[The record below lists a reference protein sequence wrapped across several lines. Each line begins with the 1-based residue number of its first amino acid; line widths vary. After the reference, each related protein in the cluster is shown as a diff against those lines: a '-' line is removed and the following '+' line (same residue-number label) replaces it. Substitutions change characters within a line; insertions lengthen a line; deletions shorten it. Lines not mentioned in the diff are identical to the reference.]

1 MSFLSQSLFTFHL
14 FTKFSPFLTSF
25 SLLLYIIQKLC
36 KRDILKKLNT
46 ATLVQN
52 ELAHVSKKV
61 DSAQNN
67 IKINGII
74 EEFISSVLQSEF
86 TSLWFFNT
94 QKMTLLRE
102 RDDDTIRELS
112 LDTKEGILYKCFM
125 MEKGQIY
132 NYIASDKDYVAL
144 MDNPDNI
151 KIKSKIILPLL
162 DQGKLVGIVTAYSSI
177 KKIKKFVKDDME
189 LLEALSPYLVN
200 ILYKMHMPTKSFTKE
215 SMVIKNIKEIE
226 KSREVVETSDETL
239 HVVANFVHDIR
250 TPANTLYGFLELIE
264 DQITDKRLKE
274 YLINA
279 KESAG
284 FINELT
290 SAMLDRV
297 SLHRERA
304 ESKLKEIESTK
315 FFAGIT
321 EMFISN
327 MHAKQIGFNIYIDP
341 RLPKLIEIE
350 ELKLKRTLINLL
362 GNACKFTPN
371 GKNIEFFLKYDAE
384 TKKISISIKDE
395 GIGIPKEKQKEIFK
409 AFKQADD
416 TTALNYGGTG
426 LGLSIC
432 AEYVRD
438 MGGELQ
444 VKSEVDKGTVFYFNI
459 ALSSV
464 QDKDGCCLTLQ
475 KDNNVK
481 IAILMSTKNS
491 FSLTNMARYMIRM
504 GVKKKN
510 IIVITSVGEIP
521 SDVNNLIIF
530 QHKINEA
537 TEVLTNKSLK
547 VLIVEEELFS
557 IASDENNRY
566 DVISQYGYYA
576 QKLYQLIDV
585 KEIPKALI
593 VDDDKTSVI
602 LLERILENE
611 YCEVDTA
618 NNGKIALEMIID
630 SHKKQTPYNVVYIDN
645 NMPLMSGI
653 EVMKNVRE
661 YERDNN
667 LKPIYVASTSGN
679 VLDMQKDGKDFDLYI
694 GKPFKV
700 DDIRKA
706 LNH

>member
-1 MSFLSQSLFTFHL
+1 M
-14 FTKFSPFLTSF
+14 
-25 SLLLYIIQKLC
+25 
-36 KRDILKKLNT
+36 KKLNT
-46 ATLVQN
+46 AALVQS
-52 ELAHVSKKV
+52 ELTYVSKKL
-61 DSAQNN
+61 DLAQNN
-67 IKINGII
+67 IKMNHII
-74 EEFISSVLQSEF
+74 EEFISSVLESEF
-86 TSLWFFNT
+86 TSLWFFNA
-94 QKMTLLRE
+94 QKMMLLRE
-102 RDDDTIRELS
+102 RDDSTVRELS
-112 LDTKEGILYKCFM
+112 LDTKEGIIYKCFM

-162 DQGKLVGIVTAYSSI
+162 DHGKLIGIVTAYSSI

-189 LLEALSPYLVN
+189 LLEALSPYLLN
-200 ILYKMHMPTKSFTKE
+200 ILYKMHMPKKSFTKE
-215 SMVIKNIKEIE
+215 SMVVENIKEIE
-226 KSREVVETSDETL
+226 KSREAVETPDETL

-250 TPANTLYGFLELIE
+250 TPANTLYGFLELLE

-297 SLHRERA
+297 SLHRERT
-304 ESKLKEIESTK
+304 ESKVKEVESVK
-315 FFAGIT
+315 FFSGIA

-362 GNACKFTPN
+362 GNAYKFTPN
-371 GKNIEFFLKYDAE
+371 GKNIEFFIKYDGD

-395 GIGIPKEKQKEIFK
+395 GIGIPKEKQEEIFE

-416 TTALNYGGTG
+416 ATALNYGGTG

-432 AEYVRD
+432 SEYVRD
-438 MGGELQ
+438 MGGELHI
-444 VKSEVDKGTVFYFNI
+444 KSEVDKGTVFYFNLPL
-459 ALSSV
+459 LSTN
-464 QDKDGCCLTLQ
+464 DKDGCCLTLQ
-475 KDNNVK
+475 KNNNVK
-481 IAILMSTKNS
+481 IAVLMRTKNS
-491 FSLTNMARYMIRM
+491 FSLTNIARYMIRM
-504 GVKKKN
+504 GIKKKN
-510 IIVITSVGEIP
+510 IIAVTSAEEIP
-521 SDVNNLIIF
+521 PDVNNLIIF

-537 TEVLTNKSLK
+537 TEILMNKSLK
-547 VLIVEEELFS
+547 VLIVEEDLFS
-557 IASDENNRY
+557 IGSDENHSY
-566 DVISQYGYYA
+566 DVISQYAYYA

-585 KEIPKALI
+585 KKIPKALI
-593 VDDDKTSVI
+593 VDDDKTSVV

-630 SHKKQTPYNVVYIDN
+630 SHKKEAPYNVVYIDN

-700 DDIRKA
+700 DEIRKA